1 MAMLTKKPNLT
12 RVASTASDS
21 SLAAPRSPVSVI
33 KATTRAAI
41 GDAKLIDLVDQFVI
55 AEKQQELALDVVNKM
70 EESFFGVAGKKTPRG
85 YAKAKRTQEAIC
97 ARCRKMEE
105 RIIAMPSTTFDGL
118 VAKARALACNL
129 VDDESVED
137 GTDSAFAAS
146 FVKDILSMNKRMRA

>member
-1 MAMLTKKPNLT
+1 MAIPKKPNLT
-12 RVASTASDS
+12 LVASTASDS
-21 SLAAPRSPVSVI
+21 SPAAPRSPVSVI

-55 AEKQQELALDVVNKM
+55 AEKKQELALSTKWRNRFSASP
-70 EESFFGVAGKKTPRG
+70 ERKTPRG

-129 VDDESVED
+129 VDGESVED